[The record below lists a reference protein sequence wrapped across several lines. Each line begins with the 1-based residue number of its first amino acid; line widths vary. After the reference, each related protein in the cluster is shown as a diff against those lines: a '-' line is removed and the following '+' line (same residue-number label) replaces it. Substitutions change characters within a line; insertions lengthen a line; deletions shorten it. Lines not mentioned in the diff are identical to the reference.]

1 MKPFLIYIHGGTTFK
16 NKKDYFDYLKNK
28 EITLEEF
35 KSWSGEY
42 LEKNLSKYFQIIRIK
57 MPCKERSNYKEWKII
72 FEKYLELLKKEKR
85 SVVFLGY
92 SLGAMFL
99 VKYFSENKV
108 DNLKIISI
116 HLVAPPF
123 DEKNSIEELS
133 GGFKLRKNL
142 SLLTQ
147 QIKNLYFYFSED
159 DAIVPSYHKEKY
171 QKKISEAKFF
181 VFKDK
186 NGHFLIEEFPELI
199 KEFKKQLNYESYKKI
214 IRQNLY

>member
-1 MKPFLIYIHGGTTFK
+1 MKPFLIYINGGTTFRK
-16 NKKDYFDYLKNK
+16 RKDYLDYLKNK
-28 EITLEEF
+28 EITLKEF
-35 KSWSGEY
+35 KNWSGEY
-42 LEKNLSKYFQIIRIK
+42 LEENLSIYFQIIRIK

-85 SVVFLGY
+85 PVVFLGY

-108 DNLKIISI
+108 GLKILSI
-116 HLVAPPF
+116 HLIAPSF

-159 DAIVPSYHKEKY
+159 DLIVPLYHKERY
-171 QKKISEAKFF
+171 QEKFPQAKFF

-186 NGHFLIEEFPELI
+186 NGHFRVEKLSELI
-199 KEFKKQLNYESYKKI
+199 RNLTKINENKKN
-214 IRQNLY
+214 